1 MERCNS
7 PGQVTTRIPSTVEEA
22 IVSRRS
28 IRAFRSDPVPRALV
42 ERILEIATRAP
53 SGSNTQPW
61 KVYVLLGGALE
72 ALKQKLVAAYLG
84 GDPGAEEY
92 DYYPLTWREP
102 YLSRR
107 RKSGWDLYGTLGIVR
122 GDKEGMTRQQ
132 ARNYRFFDAPVGLI
146 FTIDRDL
153 ATGSWLDYGT
163 FLQSIM
169 IAARGVGLDT
179 CPLQSMARYHA
190 IIRRSVGATD
200 AEVVIC
206 GMALGHADMTAPENN
221 FTTDRMALAEFVRF
235 VSNDEIV

>member
-1 MERCNS
+1 MERCS
-7 PGQVTTRIPSTVEEA
+7 LRDHERTRVVSSVEEA

-28 IRAFRSDPVPRALV
+28 IRAFHKEPVSRALV

-61 KVYVLLGGALE
+61 KVYVLIGGSLE
-72 ALKQKLVAAYLG
+72 GLKQKLVSAYLG

-92 DYYPLTWREP
+92 DYYPKVWREP

-107 RKSGWDLYGTLGIVR
+107 RKSGWDLYGSLGIIR
-122 GDKEGMTRQQ
+122 GDKERMTRQQ
-132 ARNYRFFDAPVGLI
+132 ARNYYFFDAPVGMI
-146 FTIDRDL
+146 FTIERDL

-169 IAARGVGLDT
+169 IAARGFGLDT

-190 IIRRSVGATD
+190 IIRRHVGAS
-200 AEVVIC
+200 EGEIVIC
-206 GMALGHADMTAPENN
+206 GMALGYADMAAPENN
-221 FTTDRMALAEFVRF
+221 FTTERMPLAEFVRF
-235 VSNDEIV
+235 VPEDDAV